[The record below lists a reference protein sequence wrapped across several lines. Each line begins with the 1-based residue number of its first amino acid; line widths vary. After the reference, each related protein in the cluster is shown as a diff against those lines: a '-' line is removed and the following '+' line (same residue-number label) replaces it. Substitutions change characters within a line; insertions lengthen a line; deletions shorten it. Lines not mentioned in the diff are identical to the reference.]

1 MEYNSKLNPIV
12 LPEYGRN
19 IQNMVQHCIGI
30 ENREK
35 RNKAALQIISTMRTL
50 SPSHLES
57 EGAENIYWDHLA
69 IISDFKLDIDYPE
82 GTITEEKVKA
92 KIERLPY
99 ESNNVKFRYYGQI
112 IEGMVKE
119 IASMEMGKHRA
130 MLEYFIALQMKR
142 AYMTWNRDTVDDLT
156 IFKDLFVLSDGAIML
171 TPENCKL
178 VINPNSIDRGGK
190 QKVPKKMLKLR

>member
-1 MEYNSKLNPIV
+1 MEYNSKLSPIT

-19 IQNMVQHCIGI
+19 IQNMVQHCLGI
-30 ENREK
+30 EDRDK
-35 RNKAALQIISTMRTL
+35 RNKAARQIISAMRTI
-50 SPSHLES
+50 SPDHLEA

-82 GTITEEKVKA
+82 GTITKEKAKA
-92 KIERLPY
+92 KIGRLPY
-99 ESNNVKFRYYGQI
+99 VSNRAKFRYYGHI
-112 IEGMVKE
+112 IEGMIKE
-119 IASMEMGKHRA
+119 VSAMEMGKRRA

-142 AYMTWNRDTVDDLT
+142 SYMTWNRDTVEDLT

-178 VINPNSIDRGGK
+178 VINPNSIDKGGK
-190 QKVPKKMLKLR
+190 QKVPKKMLKTR